1 MSFGGFANVVG
12 DCSFE
17 VVIVEKMSED
27 VGETSVVFQIV
38 VDEGVKMVRG
48 ESQICNGEKV

>member
-1 MSFGGFANVVG
+1 MKKLS
-12 DCSFE
+12 D
-17 VVIVEKMSED
+17 D